1 MRDHQGQQD
10 GKLQVY
16 EREWTYMLRVGGYGY
31 SINLFFYMGER
42 VFNYISKS
50 PLTRDWFKLFF
61 AIIAYKY
68 K

>member
-31 SINLFFYMGER
+31 SINLFFLHGRESFQLHIQVTSDER
-42 VFNYISKS
+42 LV
-50 PLTRDWFKLFF
+50 
-61 AIIAYKY
+61 
-68 K
+68 